1 MNRVV
6 YVNNLFSR
14 LAVSYESIFFKHG
27 QINKYTYRQIT
38 IKLLIMNY
46 INQFLFLFVLI
57 ACLSCGGATANVET
71 AENETVADA
80 KKATL
85 AKAKT
90 VKHTIKDSIP
100 AKSKVQYK
108 PRTNNSNYIVSTSRK
123 RDEIEQNFPYDIALR
138 RADGSETN
146 SAEILKKNG
155 KPTILLFWLTTCYPC
170 KIEMKAIKEKFPK
183 WRSETDFNLVAIS
196 TDFEKNYGKFQE
208 MVKAN
213 KWGWKTYHDFNREF
227 RYVMPGELNGLPQ
240 TFIIDKDG
248 EIVYHK
254 RKYSS
259 GDEDKLYAKVKAL
272 AAK

>member
-1 MNRVV
+1 M
-6 YVNNLFSR
+6 
-14 LAVSYESIFFKHG
+14 
-27 QINKYTYRQIT
+27 
-38 IKLLIMNY
+38 IMNY
-46 INQFLFLFVLI
+46 ISQILLLLVLI
-57 ACLSCGGATANVET
+57 TCLSCGGATANVET
-71 AENETVADA
+71 AETKKEAVVSKKETVV
-80 KKATL
+80 

-90 VKHTIKDSIP
+90 VSHAVKDSIP

-123 RDEIEQNFPYDIALR
+123 KDEIEQNFPYDIALR

-146 SAEILKKNG
+146 STEILKKNG

-183 WRSETDFNLVAIS
+183 WRAETDFNLVAIS

-213 KWGWKTYHDFNREF
+213 SWGWKTYHDFNREF

-240 TFIIDKDG
+240 TFIIDKNG